1 MQLKQDILLGKS
13 IEELT
18 NWVEERGQPNYR
30 GKQLHQWLYHKGIKS
45 LEEVSVFPKNWRKEI
60 ADYPVGRSSINQLIV
75 APDKTRKYL
84 LNLQD

>member
-30 GKQLHQWLYHKGIKS
+30 GKQLHQWLYH
-45 LEEVSVFPKNWRKEI
+45 
-60 ADYPVGRSSINQLIV
+60 
-75 APDKTRKYL
+75 
-84 LNLQD
+84 